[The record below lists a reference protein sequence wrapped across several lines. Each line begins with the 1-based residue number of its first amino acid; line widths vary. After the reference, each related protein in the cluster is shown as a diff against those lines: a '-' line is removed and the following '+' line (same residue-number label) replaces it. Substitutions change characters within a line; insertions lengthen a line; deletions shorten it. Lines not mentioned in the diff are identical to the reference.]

1 MKLLTL
7 EEIEELERINDWRDI
22 PSYEEQ
28 RQLLSTAR
36 AYWELKNDPK
46 TAQETSYHYI
56 GQLRQ
61 WLNECRITDPSKMV
75 DNKDI
80 MEWLGIHVPEGY
92 RTDKD
97 VISEALGIKE
107 DKPHARTIEAVIEAF
122 KAGMTSDVEFYF
134 EANEAI
140 KSLEKHRE

>member
-7 EEIEELERINDWRDI
+7 EEIEWLDN
-22 PSYEEQ
+22 
-28 RQLLSTAR
+28 QLVSNEAVKMEVTADMARRLLATAR

-46 TAQETSYHYI
+46 TAQETSIEYI

-80 MEWLGIHVPEGY
+80 MEWLGIPVS
-92 RTDKD
+92 TLTIDKRVKEEVINFLNSRGGGNPLSD
-97 VISEALGIKE
+97 VIDTKIVSYL
-107 DKPHARTIEAVIEAF
+107 
-122 KAGMTSDVEFYF
+122 
-134 EANEAI
+134 N
-140 KSLEKHRE
+140 SLEET

>member
-7 EEIEELERINDWRDI
+7 EEIECFERLNEWRDTV
-22 PSYEEQ
+22 SYDDQ
-28 RQLLSTAR
+28 KQLIATAR

-61 WLNECRITDPSKMV
+61 WLNECRITDPRKMV

-80 MEWLGIHVPEGY
+80 MEWLGIPVPESY
-92 RTDKD
+92 RTDKE

-107 DKPHARTIEAVIEAF
+107 DKPHAPTIRAIVEAMKYGEREHGQVNISWVIDHL
-122 KAGMTSDVEFYF
+122 KG
-134 EANEAI
+134 
-140 KSLEKHRE
+140 SLE

>member
-7 EEIEELERINDWRDI
+7 EEIEWLDN
-22 PSYEEQ
+22 
-28 RQLLSTAR
+28 QLVSNEAVKMEVTADMARRLLATAR

-46 TAQETSYHYI
+46 TAQETSIEYI

-80 MEWLGIHVPEGY
+80 MEWLGIPVS
-92 RTDKD
+92 TLTIDKR
-97 VISEALGIKE
+97 VKQEIRKILSRELSENTFILDDCGHNVMAYLNSLKE
-107 DKPHARTIEAVIEAF
+107 VYDPHP
-122 KAGMTSDVEFYF
+122 
-134 EANEAI
+134 
-140 KSLEKHRE
+140 